1 MMRCHRPLNPAN
13 SRIYMRAN
21 WLLFPK
27 SVVCKS
33 KLRSK
38 HTPNRPKNSKSSIG
52 SRTEITKSKR
62 SIRKGRATLRLW
74 LCLKLSMENW
84 TIIRRPVLSKA
95 ACRGL
100 VSIQM
105 EALFL
110 WLAIRSKLWT
120 RHLKKNSRCLM
131 FWWSIA
137 FWQKMKACIVSFQGW
152 HFKLSKS
159 KVKTS
164 KMDSLENF
172 SILEFRLS
180 SCL

>member
-1 MMRCHRPLNPAN
+1 MDDISDSVSMMSNRNIYETYRKPIKKKIIMSADASDRPLNPAN

-110 WLAIRSKLWT
+110 
-120 RHLKKNSRCLM
+120 
-131 FWWSIA
+131 
-137 FWQKMKACIVSFQGW
+137 
-152 HFKLSKS
+152 
-159 KVKTS
+159 
-164 KMDSLENF
+164 
-172 SILEFRLS
+172 
-180 SCL
+180 